1 MERASDLTDAYVH
14 LEEALIILDK
24 WEQHLAAA
32 EVDSARVRL
41 AKALAIIDS
50 PEPR

>member
-1 MERASDLTDAYVH
+1 MEEASDLRDAYVH
-14 LEEALIILDK
+14 LEEALIILDE
-24 WEQHLAAA
+24 WDQHLAAA

-41 AKALAIIDS
+41 SKALTIIGE